1 MIVDEIFRS
10 ALNVSTND
18 YREMVNRQ
26 DVISILADVLDI
38 YGVLNVDKK
47 QTMKKQNSDIGNKC

>member
-26 DVISILADVLDI
+26 DVISIIDDVLDI
-38 YGVLNVDKK
+38 
-47 QTMKKQNSDIGNKC
+47 